1 MSISSKLDQLAEL
14 EAMAPDENVDETP
27 KGLVDEFKRAK
38 RMRTAAAT
46 AVAGT
51 ATNASPTALAK
62 AAVAGT
68 ATNGLAHGSS
78 HGWHQTRA
86 HTHR

>member
-1 MSISSKLDQLAEL
+1 
-14 EAMAPDENVDETP
+14 MAPDENVDETP

-68 ATNGLAHGSS
+68 ATNASPTALATAG
-78 HGWHQTRA
+78 TKRA
-86 HTHR
+86 RTHTDDDHAL